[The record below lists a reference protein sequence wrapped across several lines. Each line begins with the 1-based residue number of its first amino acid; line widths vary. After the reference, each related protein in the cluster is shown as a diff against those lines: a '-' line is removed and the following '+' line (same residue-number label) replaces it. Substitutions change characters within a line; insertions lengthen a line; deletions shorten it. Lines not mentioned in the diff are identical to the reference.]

1 MPDFK
6 VLEKARQMQEA
17 AAAKTKEMAQLTPDR
32 VGELKEKAS
41 AATGSLKERVHD
53 KVTEAMDASFGKV
66 NALTEDLNIAL
77 PILAEAGYPVDLV
90 VVELGINPVVAIRL
104 ATKIGVKED
113 RINALLEEHAGHKMT
128 VSLLH
133 AIAKA
138 RNLQSKIRLG
148 DLKPKGI
155 EIKVGVVPEVELRFG

>member
-6 VLEKARQMQEA
+6 VFDKARQMQEA
-17 AAAKTKEMAQLTPDR
+17 AAAKTREMAQLAPDR

-53 KVTEAMDASFGKV
+53 KVNEAMDSSFGKV

-90 VVELGINPVVAIRL
+90 VLELGINPGIAIRF

-113 RINALLEEHAGHKMT
+113 RINALLEEHSEHKMT
-128 VSLLH
+128 VMLLH

-138 RNLQSKIRLG
+138 RSFQSKVRLG

>member
-17 AAAKTKEMAQLTPDR
+17 ASAKTKEMAQLAPER
-32 VGELKEKAS
+32 VAELKGKAN

-53 KVTEAMDASFGKV
+53 KVTEAMDASFAKV
-66 NALTEDLNIAL
+66 NALTEDVNAAL
-77 PILAEAGYPVDLV
+77 PILEEAGYPVDLLIL
-90 VVELGINPVVAIRL
+90 ELGVSPGIAIRF

-113 RINALLEEHAGHKMT
+113 RINALLEEHADHKMT
-128 VSLLH
+128 VMLLH

-138 RNLQSKIRLG
+138 RHFQSKVRVG

-155 EIKVGVVPEVELRFG
+155 EIKIGVLPEVELRFG